1 MDKKK
6 RNRKKTKRQ
15 ISARVNI
22 NLLDRVDNYINL
34 MNERGLTIK
43 KVDIFEKA
51 LFEYIEKIEKELINE
66 K

>member
-1 MDKKK
+1 MEIRK
-6 RNRKKTKRQ
+6 RNRKRTKRQ

-34 MNERGLTIK
+34 MNKKGLTLK

-51 LFEYIEKIEKELINE
+51 LFEYMEKIENE
-66 K
+66 KE